1 VPRKRER
8 YKFRINKGSIE
19 IRVTVSPGQRRFFT
33 GKTYQEAE
41 RKADEAI
48 RLAARNVIIDRD
60 GWGNRTLGEWL
71 DYWLNTVQ
79 KTRLQPTTFAKYEHQ
94 LRLYIKPHPVASK
107 KLLDL
112 RYDDIEAWRDWLAE
126 APSLKTA
133 SQRAVRRADYAGPL
147 VPKSAQDL
155 EQLARLA
162 GEMEPLSGL
171 TQRDIFARLSTALL
185 LAVKRRYIEFNPC
198 DTVGRPEARHARRK
212 AAPRAESIARLL
224 RQIEAERWGAAVV
237 IALTVGLRKGEVLAL
252 KWEDIDWK
260 VPGFP
265 GFGQVFIG
273 RQVQRLGKDI
283 GVLVREVVK
292 SDASEAT
299 RPLPPVAIAALER
312 RRKEQSTELLRAP
325 KVGEG
330 ESSDSRVH
338 WRGGDIRPGKRGFIF
353 TSDVGTVI
361 EPRNFD
367 RWFSAQCTKA
377 HMPKGYTFHRLR
389 HDYAS
394 ILDKQKVTSRL
405 AQDMLRH
412 AQYST
417 TASIYQHVATEDM
430 FAAAQAAQ
438 DWIEKA
444 LTA

>member
-1 VPRKRER
+1 VPRKHER
-8 YKFRINKGSIE
+8 YKFRINKGSVE
-19 IRVTVSPGQRRFFT
+19 IRVTLSPGQRRFFT
-33 GKTYQEAE
+33 GKTYEEAE

-48 RLAARNVIIDRD
+48 RLSARNVIVDRD
-60 GWGNRTLGEWL
+60 SWGNRPLGEWL
-71 DYWLNTVQ
+71 DYWLNTVE
-79 KTRLQPTTFAKYEHQ
+79 KTQLQPTTFAKYEHQ

-133 SQRAVRRADYAGPL
+133 SQRAVRRADYTGPL
-147 VPKSAQDL
+147 EPKSVQEL

-162 GEMEPLSGL
+162 GDLDPLSGL

-198 DTVGRPEARHARRK
+198 DTVGRPEARQVRRK

-252 KWEDIDWK
+252 KWEDIEWK

-283 GVLVREVVK
+283 GLLVREVVK

-299 RPLPPVAIAALER
+299 RPLPPVVLAALER
-312 RRKEQSTELLRAP
+312 RRKEQTTELLRAP
-325 KVGEG
+325 KAGED

-353 TSDVGTVI
+353 TSEVGTVI

-377 HMPKGYTFHRLR
+377 HMPKEYTFHRLR

-438 DWIEKA
+438 EWIEKA
-444 LTA
+444 LTG